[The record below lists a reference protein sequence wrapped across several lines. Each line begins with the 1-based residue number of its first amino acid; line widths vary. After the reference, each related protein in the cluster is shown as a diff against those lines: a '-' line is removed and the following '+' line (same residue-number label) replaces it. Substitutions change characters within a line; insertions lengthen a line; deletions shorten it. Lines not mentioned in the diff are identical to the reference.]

1 MIYNNNLL
9 KTKVVPIDTENRKKY
24 VRPLR
29 YGKVTDIPASFLE
42 TLSNLENSD
51 NYTEEEFFV
60 VDSIDFPV
68 KKSR

>member
-1 MIYNNNLL
+1 MIYNNNFL
-9 KTKVVPIDTENRKKY
+9 KTKIVLINTENRKKY
-24 VRPLR
+24 VLPLR

-42 TLSNLENSD
+42 TLSNLKNSD

-68 KKSR
+68 KK

>member
-1 MIYNNNLL
+1 MIYNLL
-9 KTKVVPIDTENRKKY
+9 KTKAIASLSVDTENRKKY
-24 VRPLR
+24 VLPLR

-42 TLSNLENSD
+42 ALSNLENSD

-68 KKSR
+68 KK